1 MFNLAHLIM
10 RITPNC
16 PSALLAIAAAASIAA
31 ASVAAQD
38 FPKRK
43 SGLWEIGTS
52 SAKTGEGKARSEAAN
67 VQICIDEK
75 TDNAVQQQ
83 TAGMTRQSCSSQDVK
98 KSGGQTIVDSVCKFG
113 DTTATTH
120 SVFTG
125 SFDSSYRVDT
135 RSTYEPPL
143 AGMKEGGAVIEAKWL
158 GPCKPDQRPG
168 DMILGNGMKIN
179 MNDLKPSPKG
189 K

>member
-1 MFNLAHLIM
+1 MKEIPVRATSNRFL
-10 RITPNC
+10 
-16 PSALLAIAAAASIAA
+16 ALLAIAAAANFAA

-43 SGLWEIGTS
+43 SGLWEIRTS
-52 SAKTGEGKARSEAAN
+52 PTTGAEAKARSAGADL
-67 VQICIDEK
+67 QMCIDEK
-75 TDNAVQQQ
+75 TDNAMQQQ
-83 TAGMTRQSCSSQDVK
+83 TAGMTRQSCSRQDMK
-98 KSGGQTIVDSVCKFG
+98 KSGGQTIVDSVCTFG

-125 SFDSSYRVDT
+125 SFDSSYRVET

-143 AGMKEGGAVIEAKWL
+143 SGMKEGGAVIEAKWL

-179 MNDLKPSPKG
+179 MNDLKATPKG